1 MYTFLLLL
9 TIIAF
14 TESIVKLEI
23 SNREP
28 GPIWVGIKGNTG
40 HPHLED
46 GGISLE
52 QGQLFVVNAPDNWSG
67 QIWPRT
73 WCDPNS
79 KQCETGACREDV
91 KCQGKF
97 GTPPMTVVDIT
108 LKGYKG
114 LDYYDISMNDG
125 MNLRAGIEPVNG
137 EGTGDK
143 SSCKTLECLININA
157 QCPEDLRM
165 YYRGQIIACHS
176 MCSKY
181 DTDVYCCR
189 GKVLHS

>member
-1 MYTFLLLL
+1 
-9 TIIAF
+9 
-14 TESIVKLEI
+14 
-23 SNREP
+23 
-28 GPIWVGIKGNTG
+28 
-40 HPHLED
+40 
-46 GGISLE
+46 
-52 QGQLFVVNAPDNWSG
+52 
-67 QIWPRT
+67 
-73 WCDPNS
+73 
-79 KQCETGACREDV
+79 
-91 KCQGKF
+91 
-97 GTPPMTVVDIT
+97 MTVVDIT

-125 MNLRAGIEPVNG
+125 MNLRAGVRTCEFHNNYCPTQIKFFQIEPVNG